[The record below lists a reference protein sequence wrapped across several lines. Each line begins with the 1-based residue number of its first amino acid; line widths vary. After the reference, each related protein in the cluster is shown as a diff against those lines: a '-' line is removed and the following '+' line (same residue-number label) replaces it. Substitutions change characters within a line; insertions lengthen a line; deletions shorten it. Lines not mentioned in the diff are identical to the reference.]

1 MRFLVGQWV
10 TLVANNDAAGVTEA
24 LRQAETIGERGDRAE
39 QDHVKRRSVLTPFFG
54 PLVQRTT
61 IGQTEVIYELLH
73 AAYFLAGTI
82 NRRDLPIG
90 SADRQG
96 HRRESAACSHINNC
110 GYVGPSGPA
119 PRRDSQRIRIV
130 PGGALSRAGDA
141 GQVNLSVGSDQQPK
155 VLPHLTHGAIAERQ
169 VKMLQIRFQRCDECG
184 TIVHGLD
191 RRILLPGCK
200 ASSMMTRAAGESLPP
215 CRSSGRLFEMNTAIL
230 RITAAASLCVSA
242 FIGCAPVTSIRY
254 DPAYIPTTLPS
265 AYDAGDWATVLQEN
279 VRDGMVDYA
288 RLASDREA
296 LDRYLGLISVVGP
309 ESTPNLFR
317 TPSDQTCYYIN
328 AYNACVLRAVLEL
341 YPTSSIH
348 RIDTPRLD
356 QGFIFRVDRRAVRL
370 AGLRHKLKVASR
382 GDVRV
387 LFCLS
392 EACVGS
398 PALSEQSYRPN
409 TLLEQMR
416 NAVQRVLENPN
427 LIRVDDGAR
436 TVFLWKRLMTN
447 REACLEYDR
456 RVSGSRRGDLLGF
469 LAHVAETPLRER
481 LSAASSYGI
490 AWMPMNRQLNDSN
503 AVARART
510 AQAPDPD

>member
-1 MRFLVGQWV
+1 
-10 TLVANNDAAGVTEA
+10 
-24 LRQAETIGERGDRAE
+24 
-39 QDHVKRRSVLTPFFG
+39 
-54 PLVQRTT
+54 
-61 IGQTEVIYELLH
+61 
-73 AAYFLAGTI
+73 
-82 NRRDLPIG
+82 
-90 SADRQG
+90 
-96 HRRESAACSHINNC
+96 
-110 GYVGPSGPA
+110 
-119 PRRDSQRIRIV
+119 
-130 PGGALSRAGDA
+130 
-141 GQVNLSVGSDQQPK
+141 
-155 VLPHLTHGAIAERQ
+155 
-169 VKMLQIRFQRCDECG
+169 
-184 TIVHGLD
+184 
-191 RRILLPGCK
+191 
-200 ASSMMTRAAGESLPP
+200 
-215 CRSSGRLFEMNTAIL
+215 MNTAIL
-230 RITAAASLCVSA
+230 RIAAAASLCVSA
-242 FIGCAPVTSIRY
+242 CIGCAPVTSIQY

-317 TPSDQTCYYIN
+317 TPSDQTSYYIN

-341 YPTSSIH
+341 YPTSSVH

-382 GDVRV
+382 GDVRA

-447 REACLEYDR
+447 REACLAYDR

-469 LAHVAETPLRER
+469 LAHVAEPPLRER

-503 AVARART
+503 GIARART
-510 AQAPDPD
+510 AQAVDPD